1 MPKSDSV
8 PPGAIWAQLQPK
20 QPHRKPISTLAGT
33 HSAHECTSAP
43 GKWTVLTGLC
53 LGYLRG
59 RSFPPPQKKH
69 PASPPKKE
77 LSLQYKSNY
86 IGKIIPTR
94 RRQCT
99 HCNISQNA
107 PDCISAHIHFKKLPG
122 GMSPDPPRKLVAFGH
137 SGLLPQTINPRQ
149 SPDWP

>member
-1 MPKSDSV
+1 MPKSDSA
-8 PPGAIWAQLQPK
+8 PPGTIWAQLQPN
-20 QPHRKPISTLAGT
+20 QPHRKPVPAVAGT

-59 RSFPPPQKKH
+59 RSLPPPQKKH
-69 PASPPKKE
+69 PSSPPKKE

-99 HCNISQNA
+99 YCNISQNA

>member
-20 QPHRKPISTLAGT
+20 QPHRKPIPTLAGT

-59 RSFPPPQKKH
+59 RSLP
-69 PASPPKKE
+69 PPKKKNTQ
-77 LSLQYKSNY
+77 LPHPKKSY
-86 IGKIIPTR
+86 HYSIKVTISEKSSR
-94 RRQCT
+94 RDEGSA
-99 HCNISQNA
+99 HYNISQNA

-137 SGLLPQTINPRQ
+137 SGLLPQRINTRQ